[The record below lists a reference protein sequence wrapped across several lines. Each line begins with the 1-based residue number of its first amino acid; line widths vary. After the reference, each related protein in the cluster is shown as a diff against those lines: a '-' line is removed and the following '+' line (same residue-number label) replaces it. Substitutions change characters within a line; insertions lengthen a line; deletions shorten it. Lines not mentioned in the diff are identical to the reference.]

1 MQVIKT
7 PIIPHKQTF
16 VKVKNKEHELD
27 FKAICVFTA
36 LGFFLDDDTY
46 WLDTKVLQPATINT
60 IDNNGFLIDSKK
72 WFQWHYSPRE
82 MSIDDATLE
91 FTNLFETI
99 IKEQVSDQKVILP
112 LSGGLDSRTQAVA
125 LHKLNAKVRS
135 YSYSFLNGYKE
146 SKISKKSAK
155 VLNFQFEEYT
165 IPKGY
170 LWDAIDEL
178 AGINK
183 CYSEFTHPRQMAVI
197 NEIAELGEVFSLG
210 HWGDVLFDSDQINKI
225 EDAEIMTLLTKKVI
239 KKGGLELAENLW
251 ANWKIEG
258 NFKDYLN
265 ERLLSLWNNIKIDD
279 NSAKMRAFKSLY
291 WAPRWTSINLAVFEH
306 KKPIT
311 LPYYDDRMCEFI
323 CTIPESLL
331 ADRKIQIEYIKNN
344 SKEAASVM
352 WQDKRPFNLF
362 TYHWHK
368 SPYNLPYR
376 IQSKLFRVV
385 NLILGRKHVQ
395 RNWELQF
402 LGNENEQHLKN
413 AIFDSEFNESFISKI
428 LISKFY
434 NSFKNTDDVK
444 YSHSIAMLLTLATF
458 FKQSKNNED

>member
-1 MQVIKT
+1 MKIIKT

-16 VKVKNKEHELD
+16 VKVKNQLHELD

-46 WLDTKVLQPATINT
+46 WLDTKVLRPATINT
-60 IDNNGFLIDSKK
+60 IDDNGFLIDSKK
-72 WFQWHYSPRE
+72 WFHWHYTPRE
-82 MSIDDATLE
+82 ITIDDATSE
-91 FTNLFETI
+91 FTHLFEAI
-99 IKEQVSDQKVILP
+99 IKEGVSDKNVILP

-125 LHKLNAKVRS
+125 LHKLKAHVMS

-146 SKISKKSAK
+146 SKISKKIAK
-155 VLNFQFEEYT
+155 VLNFQFDEYT

-170 LWDAIDEL
+170 LWKDIDEL
-178 AGINK
+178 AHINK

-197 NEIAELGEVFSLG
+197 GDISELGEVFSLG
-210 HWGDVLFDSDQINKI
+210 HWGDVLFDSDELGDLTEKELTTILAKKI
-225 EDAEIMTLLTKKVI
+225 I

-251 ANWKIEG
+251 TNWQIEG

-265 ERLLSLWNNIKIDD
+265 ERLLCLWNNIKIDD
-279 NSAKMRAFKSLY
+279 NSAKIRAFKSLY
-291 WAPRWTSINLAVFEH
+291 WAPRWTSVNLAVFEN
-306 KKPIT
+306 KKPIQ

-323 CTIPESLL
+323 CTIPEEFL
-331 ADRKIQIEYIKNN
+331 ANRKIQIEYIKNN

-362 TYHWHK
+362 TFHWHK
-368 SPYNLPYR
+368 FPYNLPYR

-385 NLILGRKHVQ
+385 NQILGRKHVQ

-402 LGNENEQHLKN
+402 LGTDNEQHLKN
-413 AIFDSEFNESFISKI
+413 AIFDSEFNERFISKCI
-428 LISKFY
+428 ISKFY
-434 NSFKNTDDVK
+434 HNFKNTDSVK
-444 YSHSIAMLLTLATF
+444 YSHSIAMLLTLAMF
-458 FKQSKNNED
+458 FKQSKNNEN